1 MTRFAILVVAT
12 AILAGCS
19 LEHVPDGQSDAIAT
33 VETDVTARLDYLELP
48 ATDAATVATTRDFYT
63 KSFGWTFTDFGPEY
77 SATTTGDT
85 DVGLS
90 GISGDDA
97 IDKPLPVIR
106 VDDLE
111 ASLSKVEVAGGRI
124 VRPIF
129 AFPGGRRFHAVDP
142 AGNEFAVY
150 IVDDSETG
158 E

>member
-1 MTRFAILVVAT
+1 MMRLLFLVAAAGAI
-12 AILAGCS
+12 AGCS
-19 LEHVPDGQSDAIAT
+19 VERVPDGQSGTLIE
-33 VETDVTARLDYLELP
+33 VEKDVSARLDYFELP
-48 ATDAATVATTRDFYT
+48 AADPETVGKTRDFYAGA
-63 KSFGWTFTDFGPEY
+63 FGWSFTDFGPDY

-90 GISGDDA
+90 GVTGEDA

-111 ASLSKVEVAGGRI
+111 ASLSNVEAAGGRI

-150 IVDDSETG
+150 VVDESETG